1 MACIYTSLL
10 HEKKKISHGEN
21 MQPPPLLIS
30 NAMGES
36 DLETDN
42 AEL

>member
-1 MACIYTSLL
+1 MKK
-10 HEKKKISHGEN
+10 KKKISHREN
-21 MQPPPLLIS
+21 MQPPLLIS

>member
-1 MACIYTSLL
+1 M
-10 HEKKKISHGEN
+10 KKKKN
-21 MQPPPLLIS
+21 LPQRKYAAPPLLIS